1 MDTIFTL
8 GDGDGDGGGHQLNL
22 DDLYERKRTHD
33 LNTLAVYNKILKR
46 IHHRIQVVSRQHL
59 DIQHCWFVVPEMM
72 IGVPSYDHGACVAY
86 CIDQLRENG
95 FLLKYTHPN
104 LLLISWQHWVPSYVR
119 NEIKKQ
125 TGVAVDGHGN
135 KVEPKEDAPAE
146 RGVLPPAREKKDTKF
161 KDIQS
166 YKPTGSLIYYE
177 SLLKNIEKKTR

>member
-8 GDGDGDGGGHQLNL
+8 GDREQGGNKINL

-33 LNTLAVYNKILKR
+33 LNTLAVYNKILGR
-46 IHHRIQVVSRQHL
+46 IHNRIQVVSRQHL
-59 DIQHCWFVVPEMM
+59 NIQYCWFVVPEMM

-119 NEIKKQ
+119 NEIKKK
-125 TGVAVDGHGN
+125 TGITVDGYG
-135 KVEPKEDAPAE
+135 KKIVSKEIEADNSE
-146 RGVLPPAREKKDTKF
+146 TISRTREKKETKF

-166 YKPTGSLIYYE
+166 YKPTGSLIYNE
-177 SLLKNIEKKTR
+177 NLLKKIEKKTR